1 MPKIAEFSWEK
12 LEYSKGGSGGTG
24 GTGTPGRAA
33 TIKVGTVVS
42 GATASVTNVGTSDDA
57 VFNFVLPKGDTGGT
71 GTKGRAS
78 TIKVGTVVSGNTASV
93 TNVGTSDD
101 AVFNFVLPKGADA
114 DTSVIKSLQSD
125 VQAVQ
130 NTLKSVDK
138 YSEYE
143 ERYVAFSPAEL
154 PANNAFKQIN
164 FQRTF
169 STIPFVQITLDI
181 QDPTPRVAYYSN
193 VTRTGFQIA
202 SNYGSAVKGVWYKA
216 YVK

>member
-1 MPKIAEFSWEK
+1 MPKIAEFSWEALK
-12 LEYSKGGSGGTG
+12 YSTGGSGGTG
-24 GTGTPGRAA
+24 GTGTPGLAA
-33 TIKVGTVVS
+33 
-42 GATASVTNVGTSDDA
+42 
-57 VFNFVLPKGDTGGT
+57 
-71 GTKGRAS
+71 

-93 TNVGTSDD
+93 TNVGTSND

-114 DTSVIKSLQSD
+114 DTSVIQSLQSN

-130 NTLKSVDK
+130 NELKSVDK

-154 PANNAFKQIN
+154 PANNVLKQVN

-169 STIPFVQITLDI
+169 STIPFIQITLDI
-181 QDPTPRVAYYSN
+181 KDTTPRVAYYAN
-193 VTRTGFQIA
+193 VTTTGFQIG
-202 SNYGSAVKGVWYKA
+202 SNYGAGVKGVWYKA

>member
-1 MPKIAEFSWEK
+1 MPKIAEFSWEE
-12 LEYSKGGSGGTG
+12 LEYSTGGSGGTG

-42 GATASVTNVGTSDDA
+42 GSTASVTNVGTS
-57 VFNFVLPKGDTGGT
+57 N
-71 GTKGRAS
+71 
-78 TIKVGTVVSGNTASV
+78 
-93 TNVGTSDD
+93 D

-114 DTSVIKSLQSD
+114 DTSVIQSLQSD
-125 VQAVQ
+125 VKNIQ

-143 ERYVAFSPAEL
+143 ERYVAFSAAEQPINSAL
-154 PANNAFKQIN
+154 KQIN
-164 FQRTF
+164 FNRTF

-181 QDPTPRVAYYSN
+181 QDVTTRLAYYGN
-193 VTRTGFQIA
+193 VTTTGFQIG
-202 SNYGSAVKGVWYKA
+202 SNYGSAVKGVWYRA

>member
-1 MPKIAEFSWEK
+1 MPKIAEFSWEE
-12 LEYSKGGSGGTG
+12 LEYSTGGSGGTGGTG

-42 GATASVTNVGTSDDA
+42 GATASVTNVGTS
-57 VFNFVLPKGDTGGT
+57 N
-71 GTKGRAS
+71 
-78 TIKVGTVVSGNTASV
+78 
-93 TNVGTSDD
+93 D

-114 DTSVIKSLQSD
+114 DTSVIQSLQSNVQD
-125 VQAVQ
+125 VQNA
-130 NTLKSVDK
+130 LKSVDK

-143 ERYVAFSPAEL
+143 ERYVAFSPSEL

-169 STIPFVQITLDI
+169 STIPFIQITLDVR
-181 QDPTPRVAYYSN
+181 DAVPRVAYYAN
-193 VTRTGFQIA
+193 VTTTGFQIG
-202 SNYGSAVKGVWYKA
+202 SNYGAAVKGVWYKA